1 MHLLENSFYLL
12 GATPRDDKGRL
23 MELSDE
29 KSLVDESGL
38 INDARMML
46 SNPGKRVS
54 CEISWLAGISPKQAN
69 SIIDTIVKDPGQIF
83 QELQENALPPLPATN
98 VLASAM
104 TDLPEGITGLELSK
118 WIIGLSEFHDEI
130 NTEDLMVVLNEEREI
145 SRFSAIN
152 DLSRIEDALA
162 DQRNYYKQV
171 IKSALNKLP
180 PKELVLAVTKSV
192 EDTTSLGLHQGSI
205 IIDQMVDS
213 FEVESQQF
221 LEKETK
227 NVEVIVKRILDSA
240 KIETH
245 RESIIPKLVTELEKV
260 LRNWDFVAQPMQVS
274 CRSKGVR
281 HELSHEVADNVRS
294 LALDLFN
301 THDMLDTSKRITL
314 LQKEVFA
321 EVDHV
326 LEQSTIDE
334 NALKDIALE
343 RESSVQDAQ
352 RWNSEIT
359 YEAELGI
366 ALFKKKLRISPNGVE
381 FKGKQFSLSDI
392 VAVRWG
398 GTKKDNGSECSITI
412 RTRIDSI
419 LIETTNEHV
428 YSSFIERLWKAVG
441 VRLLTE
447 FLDLVDTGECY
458 PFGSSRVC
466 DTGIE
471 LSKSKIFGAD
481 EKRFFS
487 WSQVKAYSSSGFFIF
502 SSTVDPKFNVQLSYE
517 HQDNIHV
524 LSTAIKLLKES
535 NATSFSGLL

>member
-1 MHLLENSFYLL
+1 MHLLENPFYLL

-29 KSLVDESGL
+29 KSLIDESGL
-38 INDARMML
+38 INDARMLL

-54 CEISWLAGISPKQAN
+54 CEVTWLAGISPKQAN
-69 SIIDTIVKDPGQIF
+69 SIIDTIVNNPEQIF
-83 QELQENALPPLPATN
+83 QNLQENELPPLPATN
-98 VLASAM
+98 VIASAM
-104 TDLPEGITGLELSK
+104 MNLPEGITGEALSK

-130 NTEDLMVVLNEEREI
+130 NIEDLIVVLNEEREI
-145 SRFSAIN
+145 SRFSSIN
-152 DLSRIEDALA
+152 DLSRIEDALSE
-162 DQRNYYKQV
+162 QRIFYKQV
-171 IKSALNKLP
+171 IKNALDKLP

-192 EDTTSLGLHQGSI
+192 EETTSLGLHQASI

-213 FEVESQQF
+213 FEVESQHF
-221 LEKETK
+221 LEKETN
-227 NVEVIVKRILDSA
+227 NVEIILKRIQESA

-245 RESIIPKLVTELEKV
+245 RQSIIPELVTELEKV

-281 HELSHEVADNVRS
+281 HELSHEVAANVRS

-334 NALKDIALE
+334 NALKDIKLE
-343 RESSVQDAQ
+343 RESSVQDVQ

-366 ALFKKKLRISPNGVE
+366 ALFKKKLRISPDGVE
-381 FKGKQFSLSDI
+381 FKGKKFPLSDI

-398 GTKKDNGSECSITI
+398 GTKKDNGTECSITI

-419 LIETTNEHV
+419 SIETTNENV

-447 FLDLVDTGECY
+447 FLGLVGSGECY
-458 PFGSSRVC
+458 PFDSSNVC
-466 DTGIE
+466 NTGIE

-502 SSTVDPKFNVQLSYE
+502 SSAVDPKFNVQLSYE

-524 LSTAIKLLKES
+524 LSTAINLLKEK
-535 NATSFSGLL
+535 NAASFSDLL